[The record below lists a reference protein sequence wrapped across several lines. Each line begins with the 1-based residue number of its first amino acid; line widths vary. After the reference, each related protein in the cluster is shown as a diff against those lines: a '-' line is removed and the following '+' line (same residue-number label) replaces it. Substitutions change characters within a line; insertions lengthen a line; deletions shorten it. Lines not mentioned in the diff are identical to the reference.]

1 MIRTVQITDTDSTVD
16 YGTNK
21 VAFASSQALRMGKT
35 GASGAK
41 VITAAVKHNIIIPVP
56 VLANLANS
64 MVLQIAVPFP
74 FTLDSALFR
83 VGDKAV
89 TTAAKSVTVQA
100 KVSGTNVTGGTVA
113 LVSADLTP
121 TGATKALSAITGANT
136 GAAGGTVE
144 IECSSVTAFAEG
156 NGWFECTVTELSE

>member
-1 MIRTVQITDTDSTVD
+1 MKATLRITDADSVLNPEENLDIAYSTS
-16 YGTNK
+16 K
-21 VAFASSQALRMGKT
+21 ALRFAVNSK
-35 GASGAK
+35 K
-41 VITAAVKHNIIIPVP
+41 VITVAVKHNIIIPVAA
-56 VLANLANS
+56 LANLVNS
-64 MVLQIAVPFP
+64 QVLKIAVPFP

-89 TTAAKSVTVQA
+89 TTAAKAATVQT
-100 KVSGTNVTGGTVA
+100 KVSGTNTTGGTVE

-136 GAAGGTVE
+136 GAAGGTIE
-144 IECSSVTAFAEG
+144 IAVSGVTAFAEG